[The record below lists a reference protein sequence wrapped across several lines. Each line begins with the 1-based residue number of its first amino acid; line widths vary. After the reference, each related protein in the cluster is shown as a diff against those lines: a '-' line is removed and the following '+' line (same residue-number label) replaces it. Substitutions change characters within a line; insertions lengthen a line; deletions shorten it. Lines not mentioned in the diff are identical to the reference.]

1 MSVLS
6 QPTPQI
12 SVGPPPTLTYQVS
25 VTNGQA
31 YTLTV
36 FQTLNGTDTIVV
48 SPTAYTGTGSLQT
61 YTFTSPVTSY
71 AYFTRVLIGSTTTNS
86 TSILYYSPYQG
97 PQGVQGNPGIQGAI
111 GPGGQ
116 KGDQGPPGLQGI
128 VSIDNYVTGNYLIT
142 SGSSSGKVNA
152 HAVAVLDVAGALSGI
167 TTIQAGGGSSTIG
180 SVTLNGGTINT
191 TSTGSN
197 KIGGV
202 TLNNSALSGITTVTA
217 GTGSSSIGGV
227 TLNNGAL
234 SAASIN
240 NGAATFTVTSTTG
253 TDLNTLTVG
262 VGNGAGN
269 AIYTTGKVNTGAIT
283 APSINNGAATFTVK
297 TPSGTATVNALT
309 VEVGAG
315 TTPGNAIYTTGNITA
330 QDFIATSDRRLKS
343 DIATICNAMDIVKGM
358 RGVYF
363 TRIGQSNRS
372 TGVIAQE
379 VEEVLPEVVHT
390 SDDGMKSV
398 SYGNVVGVLIEAVKL
413 LSDRLE
419 KMEAMK

>member
-71 AYFTRVLIGSTTTNS
+71 AYFTRVLIGSTTTDS

-128 VSIDNYVTGNYLIT
+128 VSIDNYVTSNYLIT

-152 HAVAVLDVAGALSGI
+152 HANVVIDAAGALSGI

-191 TSTGSN
+191 SSTLSN

-202 TLNNSALSGITTVTA
+202 TLNNSALSGITTIT
-217 GTGSSSIGGV
+217 
-227 TLNNGAL
+227 
-234 SAASIN
+234 AASIN
-240 NGAATFTVTSTTG
+240 NGAATFTVKTPSG
-253 TDLNTLTVG
+253 TATVDALTVE
-262 VGNGAGN
+262 VGAGTTSGN

-283 APSINNGAATFTVK
+283 APSINNGGSTFTV
-297 TPSGTATVNALT
+297 TSTTGTSTNTLT
-309 VEVGAG
+309 VGEPA
-315 TTPGNAIYTTGNITA
+315 TASCNAILTTGNITA
-330 QDFIATSDRRLKS
+330 KDFIATSDRRLKS

-398 SYGNVVGVLIEAVKL
+398 SYGNIVGVLIEAVKV
-413 LSDRLE
+413 LSERLE
-419 KMEAMK
+419 KMET

>member
-1 MSVLS
+1 M
-6 QPTPQI
+6 
-12 SVGPPPTLTYQVS
+12 
-25 VTNGQA
+25 
-31 YTLTV
+31 
-36 FQTLNGTDTIVV
+36 
-48 SPTAYTGTGSLQT
+48 
-61 YTFTSPVTSY
+61 
-71 AYFTRVLIGSTTTNS
+71 
-86 TSILYYSPYQG
+86 
-97 PQGVQGNPGIQGAI
+97 
-111 GPGGQ
+111 
-116 KGDQGPPGLQGI
+116 
-128 VSIDNYVTGNYLIT
+128 
-142 SGSSSGKVNA
+142 
-152 HAVAVLDVAGALSGI
+152 
-167 TTIQAGGGSSTIG
+167 
-180 SVTLNGGTINT
+180 
-191 TSTGSN
+191 
-197 KIGGV
+197 
-202 TLNNSALSGITTVTA
+202 TLNNGALSGITTVTA

-262 VGNGAGN
+262 VGNGAGNAIYTTGKVNTGAITAPSINNGAATFTVKTPSGTATVNALTVEVGAGTTPGN